1 MVTLSIFSALLVLS
15 FSVFVFVATWYVTPM
30 VQVTDISNSPL
41 ARPVLKPFTWES
53 GLIRYPEN
61 NYAIRGV
68 FE

>member
-41 ARPVLKPFTWES
+41 ARPVLKPFTWELGFNPLS
-53 GLIRYPEN
+53 GEQLR
-61 NYAIRGV
+61 
-68 FE
+68 